1 MSKLGQTLR
10 GYFWWTYPRGSVPYD
25 IMVTLIL
32 AFIFITPIFVNF
44 RDKPQE
50 KPARQAEVV
59 VQQVGD
65 GFLYKVDAANVKNG
79 SDAEIRESL
88 LRVIEPISGSVTID
102 KYQEMRDGNHHL
114 VAYEVWAHR

>member
-32 AFIFITPIFVNF
+32 AFVFITPIFVNF